1 NQGTRPS
8 RTAKSSKIRKTSTL
22 TPKFRAEQ
30 YPKDYESGDKLF
42 CKLCQHTIDWTR
54 KNTCDDHLKSKAHVK
69 NKEKHR
75 VSQSIPL
82 QTTISSASSSADSRR
97 EFIQD
102 FAAVYG
108 RFNGHRP
115 CLLLPEGIQGGSE
128 RRDAQQCSCTL
139 SLSGHQS
146 GG

>member
-1 NQGTRPS
+1 MSKRLS
-8 RTAKSSKIRKTSTL
+8 RTAKSSKTRKTLTL

-30 YPKDYESGDKLF
+30 YPKDYYESGDKLF
-42 CKLCQHTIDWTR
+42 CKVCQHTIDWTR

-69 NKEKHR
+69 NKEKHC

-97 EFIQD
+97 ECIQD

-108 RFNGHRP
+108 RFKCEALQTGRS
-115 CLLLPEGIQGGSE
+115 IQGGSE
-128 RRDAQQCSCTL
+128 RRDAQQCPCTL
-139 SLSGHQS
+139 SLSCHQS